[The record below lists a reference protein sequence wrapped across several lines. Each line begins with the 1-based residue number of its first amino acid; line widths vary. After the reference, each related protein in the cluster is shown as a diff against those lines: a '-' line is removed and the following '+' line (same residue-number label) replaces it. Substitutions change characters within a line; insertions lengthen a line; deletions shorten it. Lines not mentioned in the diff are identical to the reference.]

1 MHVVCIY
8 TSIPLSPPLLAHPLL
23 ATLFFL
29 LLLMELLHKLFAL
42 GPAAYLY
49 FPHKRGQALS
59 AGNPAVIVRVKHVSD
74 MLDAVFQVGRY
85 HLHLPFLSLSLSL
98 LFSASLSVYFA
109 LFSSPLFFFF
119 SPLYLRYISIRCVV
133 T

>member
-1 MHVVCIY
+1 MHIHVD
-8 TSIPLSPPLLAHPLL
+8 SIIPSAPPLL

-98 LFSASLSVYFA
+98 SYFP
-109 LFSSPLFFFF
+109 LHYRSTLRSSPPPF
-119 SPLYLRYISIRCVV
+119 SFSFPLYICV
-133 T
+133 TFPYDAL